1 MFCLRVMVGVII
13 LYDHVHPIGAFAK
26 SSPIDVS
33 TTLNELSKSFDERLH
48 HGQPRKNAPSPGR
61 PRLPPNA
68 WFLRPIR
75 VHAPNN
81 ILISSAVLAQ
91 LMVMFN
97 RQTHRPRII
106 DNSRLHLCTLCMQ
119 CDVKSLSLLQNSVI
133 YVKTL
138 KTVIM

>member
-1 MFCLRVMVGVII
+1 
-13 LYDHVHPIGAFAK
+13 
-26 SSPIDVS
+26 
-33 TTLNELSKSFDERLH
+33 
-48 HGQPRKNAPSPGR
+48 
-61 PRLPPNA
+61 
-68 WFLRPIR
+68 
-75 VHAPNN
+75 
-81 ILISSAVLAQ
+81 LISSAVLAQ